1 METIITNKFK
11 RNVKGDS
18 FTSTLGMIIV
28 LSSIA
33 MLFITLLSAYGIL
46 RVRSDIWMSGSI
58 KSYPLSLSWINT
70 VVILFSSFTFNNASK
85 LIERNNKKKILTWVS
100 FTLIL
105 GICFLILQTQLWFIM
120 TNDGYSIT
128 SHQAGAV
135 FYMLSGLHGIH
146 IIIGV
151 FLLIW
156 LNFYIRKYDNYFK
169 QMKLTGMFWHF
180 LTIVWLVIFI
190 CVIIY

>member
-33 MLFITLLSAYGIL
+33 MLFIALLSAYGIL

-70 VVILFSSFTFNNASK
+70 VVILLSSITFNNASK
-85 LIERNNKKKILTWVS
+85 LIEGNNKKKILTWVS

-105 GICFLILQTQLWFIM
+105 GICFLILQTQLWLIM

-156 LNFYIRKYDNYFK
+156 LNFYIRKYDDFFK

-190 CVIIY
+190 SVIIY

>member
-1 METIITNKFK
+1 LETIITNKFK

-33 MLFITLLSAYGIL
+33 MLFIALLSAYGIL

-70 VVILFSSFTFNNASK
+70 VVILLSSITFNNASK
-85 LIERNNKKKILTWVS
+85 LIEGNNKKKILTWVS

-105 GICFLILQTQLWFIM
+105 GICFLILQTQLWLIM

-156 LNFYIRKYDNYFK
+156 LNFYIRKYDDFFK

-190 CVIIY
+190 SVIIY

>member
-11 RNVKGDS
+11 RSVRGDS

-33 MLFITLLSAYGIL
+33 MLFIALLSAYGIL

-58 KSYPLSLSWINT
+58 KSYPLTLSWINT
-70 VVILFSSFTFNNASK
+70 VVILLSSFTFNKASK
-85 LIERNNKKKILTWVS
+85 LFESNNKKKSLNFIS
-100 FTLIL
+100 FTIIL
-105 GICFLILQTQLWFIM
+105 GICFLILQTQLWLVL

-135 FYMLSGLHGIH
+135 FYMLSGLHGLH
-146 IIIGV
+146 IIIGI

-156 LNFYIRKYDNYFK
+156 LNFYIRKYDDYFK
-169 QMKLTGMFWHF
+169 QMKLTGIFWHF
-180 LTIVWLVIFI
+180 LTIIWLVIFI
-190 CVIIY
+190 SVIIF